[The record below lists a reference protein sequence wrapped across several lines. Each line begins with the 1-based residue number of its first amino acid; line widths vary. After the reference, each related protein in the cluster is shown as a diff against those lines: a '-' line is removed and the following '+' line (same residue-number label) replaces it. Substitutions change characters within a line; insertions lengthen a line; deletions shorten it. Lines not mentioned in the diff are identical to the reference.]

1 MEECIII
8 KIMVNKKWFIS
19 ITIVIILF
27 FFTCNRKKVSLGEIS
42 KGTEFCFGQDLELPS
57 QAFLVKDPFI
67 IGGVVATKC
76 PWMVKLGQGVL
87 CGGCLIS
94 PNWILSASHCGI
106 TLGSVAILGAQ
117 NFRIT
122 EPNQQRIEIKEIIR
136 HPKFGLG
143 PFTTLPNDIML
154 LKLSTPAKIND
165 HVYPICLPNNWNV
178 SGRNLIVYGWGNT
191 IPSQKVNISPTLLQ
205 LTVQETDQ
213 CKYQINSE
221 SQICTTASNS
231 PLQTTCFGD
240 SGGPLVLN
248 EFNKNFVVGLV
259 SWGAQGTCEN
269 YTVFTRVS
277 YHINWIKNVTGLFQ

>member
-1 MEECIII
+1 MA
-8 KIMVNKKWFIS
+8 VLNKKWFFS
-19 ITIVIILF
+19 ITIVIVIFLLLTF
-27 FFTCNRKKVSLGEIS
+27 SRKNVSLREIS
-42 KGTEFCFGQDLELPS
+42 KGTEFCFGQDLELP
-57 QAFLVKDPFI
+57 QPFLVKDPYI

-106 TLGSVAILGAQ
+106 NLGSIAILGAQ
-117 NFRIT
+117 NFTIL

-143 PFTTLPNDIML
+143 PLTTLPNDIML
-154 LKLSTPAKIND
+154 LKLSRPAKIND

-178 SGRNLIVYGWGNT
+178 AGRNLIVYGWGNT
-191 IPSQKVNISPTLLQ
+191 VPSEKINISPNLLQ
-205 LTVQETDQ
+205 VTVREADQ
-213 CKYQINSE
+213 CKYKINSQ

-277 YHINWIKNVTGLFQ
+277 YHIDWIKNVTGLF